1 MHLNRLSGK
10 CLPFCSGFNALIKCI
25 NNRHDTVYGDSSDC
39 HWYIGHP
46 ILTHWGWDKMAN
58 ISQAA
63 FSNVFSSMEMFELW
77 LKFHLRLFL
86 SVQLTHWGRVTHI
99 CVRKLIIIGSDNG
112 LSPGRCQAI
121 IWNNDEILL
130 IGPLG
135 TNFDEISIEIYT
147 FLFKKV
153 HLKISSEICSH
164 FVSAS
169 MC

>member
-1 MHLNRLSGK
+1 
-10 CLPFCSGFNALIKCI
+10 
-25 NNRHDTVYGDSSDC
+25 
-39 HWYIGHP
+39 
-46 ILTHWGWDKMAN
+46 
-58 ISQAA
+58 
-63 FSNVFSSMEMFELW
+63 MEMFELW

-112 LSPGRCQAI
+112 LSPGQCQAI

-135 TNFDEISIEIYT
+135 TNFDESSIEIYI

-153 HLKISSEICSH
+153 HLKILSEICGH